1 MTKYQHQAIT
11 IPAELIAA
19 GIEEETIIR
28 QQIHQLIQQIPMED
42 LYKIVRVEKET
53 IRQPYWQSD
62 EERITVSIIL

>member
-28 QQIHQLIQQIPMED
+28 QQIHQLIQQIPLED
-42 LYKIVRVEKET
+42 LYKVIRVDKET
-53 IRQPYWQSD
+53 YTDHYYSSD
-62 EERITVSIIL
+62 RITVSIIL